1 MTTCRTM
8 SGNIGKPL
16 QHPANDAELGK
27 RDSAESSSSGAQT
40 RLQRYQTAIEQLSVR
55 WYRA

>member
-1 MTTCRTM
+1 M

-16 QHPANDAELGK
+16 QHPANDAELAIGK

>member
-1 MTTCRTM
+1 M